1 MDSFCQVFDERLRE
15 IESYLE
21 LLDGLEQQVQ
31 QGIPRFGNDGI
42 KITTEQQKILYSSVY
57 LQLYSLVEAT
67 ITGCVN
73 AFCQAIT
80 YKSSHPHELSI
91 DVRREWVRFVAK
103 THTDL
108 NYDNRLDSALTML
121 DLLLQP
127 ISSIEIDRGGGGNW
141 DDEEIHRL
149 IQRLGLS
156 IKITRQTEIDIKRP
170 FKDDKGA
177 LALIKYFRNKLA
189 HGNISFV
196 ECAEDITVRDLRDLT
211 TRTSSYLREVVIGF
225 QQSID
230 AHEFLD
236 TNKKAA

>member
-31 QGIPRFGNDGI
+31 QGIPRFGNDGG

-67 ITGCVN
+67 ITSCVN

-80 YKSSHPHELSI
+80 LKSSHPHELSI
-91 DVRREWVRFVAK
+91 DVRREWVRFVAR

-108 NYDNRLDSALTML
+108 SYDNRLESTLNMCDML
-121 DLLLQP
+121 LRP
-127 ISSIEIDRGGGGNW
+127 ISSLKIDQGGGGNW
-141 DDEEIHRL
+141 DDEEIYKL

-156 IKITRQTEIDIKRP
+156 IKITRQTQKDIKRP
-170 FKDDKGA
+170 FKDGKGA
-177 LALIKYFRNKLA
+177 LALIKYFRNKLS

-196 ECAEDITVRDLRDLT
+196 ECAEDITAGDLRDLT
-211 TRTSSYLREVVIGF
+211 TRTSSYLREVVNGF
-225 QQSID
+225 QLSID
-230 AHEFLD
+230 AYEFLD
-236 TNKKAA
+236 ANKNTA